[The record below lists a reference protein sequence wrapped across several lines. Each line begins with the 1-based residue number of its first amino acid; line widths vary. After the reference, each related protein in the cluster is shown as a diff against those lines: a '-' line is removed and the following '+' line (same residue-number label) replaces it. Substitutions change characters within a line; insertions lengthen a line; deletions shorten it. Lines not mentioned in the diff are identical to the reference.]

1 MTFEAAVWRQQGGDG
16 DLEGRWHGGGDGG
29 VEERVVAWRL
39 ENINMRERERE
50 ICFCVFNFV

>member
-16 DLEGRWHGGGDGG
+16 DDDLEGRRHGGGDSE
-29 VEERVVAWRL
+29 VKERVVAWRL
-39 ENINMRERERE
+39 ENVNMRERE

>member
-1 MTFEAAVWRQQGGDG
+1 VTFEAAAWRQQGGDG
-16 DLEGRWHGGGDGG
+16 DLEGRQHGGGDGG

-39 ENINMRERERE
+39 ENVNMRERE